1 MINHEDICV
10 IDSGTTHAIFKDE
23 KYFSYLLRRK
33 ANVTTISG
41 NSNLIEGSGRATIF
55 LPKGT
60 KLVIEDAL
68 FSSKSP
74 RNLLSFKDIRRNGYH
89 VETINEMNVEY
100 LGITKIV
107 SDQKYVLEKLSTLS
121 SGLYYAKISTIEAHS
136 IVNQKFTDLKTFV
149 LLHDRIGHPG
159 SIMMRRIIENS
170 NGHPLKN
177 LKILTNDEF
186 SCAACCQGKLIT
198 RPSPMKVNIESPQFL
213 ERIHGDICG
222 PIHPSSGSFRYFMVL
237 IDASSRWSHVCLLS
251 SRNLAFAK
259 LLAQMIQLRAQFSD
273 YPIKT
278 IRLDNA
284 GEFTSQAF
292 DAYCV
297 SVGIKVEHPVAH
309 VHTQNGLAE
318 SFIKRLQLIARPLLM
333 KSELP
338 TTVWGHAILHAA
350 SLVRLRPTHYNKY
363 SPLQLVFGHESNIAH
378 L

>member
-1 MINHEDICV
+1 MDTSMINHEDICV

-60 KLVIEDAL
+60 KLVIKDVL

-100 LGITKIV
+100 TGIFKV
-107 SDQKYVLEKLSTLS
+107 VLDQKYVLEKLSTLS
-121 SGLYYAKISTIEAHS
+121 FGLYYAKISTIEAHS

-149 LLHDRIGHPG
+149 LWHDRIGHHG

-222 PIHPSSGSFRYFMVL
+222 PIHPSSGL
-237 IDASSRWSHVCLLS
+237 LDILWS
-251 SRNLAFAK
+251 
-259 LLAQMIQLRAQFSD
+259 
-273 YPIKT
+273 
-278 IRLDNA
+278 
-284 GEFTSQAF
+284 
-292 DAYCV
+292 
-297 SVGIKVEHPVAH
+297 
-309 VHTQNGLAE
+309 
-318 SFIKRLQLIARPLLM
+318 
-333 KSELP
+333 
-338 TTVWGHAILHAA
+338 
-350 SLVRLRPTHYNKY
+350 
-363 SPLQLVFGHESNIAH
+363 
-378 L
+378 